1 MRRLGVLALLVS
13 SLAVVAPSRVAA
25 DVSVE
30 AEPVARKAVTSSPQ
44 TTGPGGSL
52 SWGLDRIDQRTAVTS
67 NRSYSFLT
75 DGTGVNI
82 YVLDSGV
89 AGNHPEFGARV
100 LNGWSYRSSGTA
112 VASYN
117 SALAANQQNPQNG
130 IAACPN
136 DGTHATNPLTF
147 DNPAQPDMTDVGR
160 TDNDGHGTHVAG
172 IAAGDSVGVAKN
184 ANIIPVRALD
194 SCGNGTRTMILE
206 ALAWILADHDANEK
220 AVLNLSVGF
229 GEQVS
234 TVDNAIISLMNEGV
248 LVVAAAGNSS
258 VSACNNTPASTP
270 GTISVGASTAADSE
284 SYFSNY
290 GDCVDI
296 FAPGGSDGLYGQP
309 NQKIVSAYPYL
320 SGVTNTYANLVGT
333 SMAAPFLTGVL
344 ARYLQTMA
352 TAPTSATS
360 GTAAGWAWVSSNATQ
375 NAITYYNSQRS
386 PQTANRLLYVPPGM
400 PAQVSALSAIPADAS
415 AMVNWS
421 GNAAGISYTAI
432 ASPGNASCSTNGGNS
447 CLISGLTNGTTYTV
461 TVTGTNSDGT
471 GPAAT
476 TTVVPAVPQTVPT
489 AAVATSLNA
498 AVTLSW
504 GAVTASNATYVV
516 TSSPPSAG
524 CTTTSTSCAIS
535 GLKNGVSYTFSIST
549 TYGFGIQ
556 SATPKSITA
565 RPGFV
570 VRKTAVKR
578 GSRTVLSS
586 ILTSPSKG
594 KRTWSESGP
603 CSISAGRLVAP
614 KRKTTCLVKLT
625 VAKYRSYPKMST
637 TLKVTVP

>member
-1 MRRLGVLALLVS
+1 MRRLAVLSLLVGL
-13 SLAVVAPSRVAA
+13 LAI
-25 DVSVE
+25 VSPPQVSAE
-30 AEPVARKAVTSSPQ
+30 SEFISEPVASKAVTSSPQ
-44 TTGPGGSL
+44 TTGPGGAV
-52 SWGLDRIDQRTAVTS
+52 SWGLDRIDQRTVVTS
-67 NRSYSFLT
+67 NRSYSFQT

-82 YVLDSGV
+82 YILDSGV
-89 AGNHPEFGARV
+89 AGNHPEFGTRV
-100 LNGWSYRSSGTA
+100 LNGWSYRSSSTA
-112 VASYN
+112 LASYN
-117 SALAANQQNPQNG
+117 SAITNPQSG
-130 IAACPN
+130 LTACPN

-147 DNPAQPDMTDVGR
+147 DNPAQPDASDFGR

-270 GTISVGASTAADSE
+270 GTISVGSITINDTESE
-284 SYFSNY
+284 FSNY

-296 FAPGGSDGLYGQP
+296 LAPGGTSTQGG
-309 NQKIVSAYPYL
+309 QKIVSAYPYL

-333 SMAAPFLTGVL
+333 SMAAPFVTGAL

-352 TAPTSATS
+352 TAPTNSTT
-360 GTAAGWAWVSSNATQ
+360 GNAAGWSWVSSNATQ

-400 PAQVSALSAIPADAS
+400 PSQVTGLSAIPADGS
-415 AMVNWS
+415 AMVTWS
-421 GNAAGISYTAI
+421 GNAAGITYTAS
-432 ASPGNASCSTNGGNS
+432 ATPGNATCNSNGGNS
-447 CLISGLTNGTTYTV
+447 CLISGLTNGTTYTI
-461 TVTGTNSDGT
+461 TVSGTNSDGT

-489 AAVATSLNA
+489 VAVSSLNA
-498 AVTLSW
+498 AVKLSW
-504 GAVTASNATYVV
+504 TAVAAIGTTYVV
-516 TSSPPSAG
+516 TSNPPSSG
-524 CTTTSTSCAIS
+524 CTTTSTTCAIS

-565 RPGFV
+565 RPGFI

-586 ILTSPSKG
+586 MLTSPSRG

-603 CSISAGRLVAP
+603 CSISSGRFVAA
-614 KRKTTCLVKLT
+614 KRKTTCLLKLT
-625 VAKYRSYPKMST
+625 VAKYGSYPKMTT
-637 TLKVTVP
+637 TLKVTIQ

>member
-1 MRRLGVLALLVS
+1 MRRFGVLALLVI
-13 SLAVVAPSRVAA
+13 SLAVVAPSRVSADAA
-25 DVSVE
+25 VE

-44 TTGPGGSL
+44 TTGPGGTL
-52 SWGLDRIDQRTAVTS
+52 SRGLDRIDQRTAVTS

-75 DGTGVNI
+75 NGTGVNV

-89 AGNHPEFGARV
+89 DGDHPEFGARV
-100 LNGWSYRSSGTA
+100 LNGWSYRSSSTA
-112 VASYN
+112 LASYN
-117 SALAANQQNPQNG
+117 SALVANQQNPQNG
-130 IAACPN
+130 IEACPN

-184 ANIIPVRALD
+184 ANVIPVRALD

-234 TVDNAIISLMNEGV
+234 SVDNAIISLMNEGV

-270 GTISVGASTAADSE
+270 GTISVGASTATDTESE
-284 SYFSNY
+284 FTNY

-296 FAPGGSDGLYGQP
+296 FAPGGTSVQGG
-309 NQKIVSAYPYL
+309 QKITSAYPYL
-320 SGVTNTYANLVGT
+320 GGVTNTYANLVGT
-333 SMAAPFLTGVL
+333 SMAAPFVTGAL
-344 ARYLQTMA
+344 ARYLQTVA
-352 TAPTSATS
+352 VAPTSAAS
-360 GTAAGWAWVSSNATQ
+360 GPAAGWTWVSSNATM
-375 NAITYYNSQRS
+375 NAITYYANRS

-400 PAQVSALSAIPADAS
+400 PPQVTTLSAIPADGS
-415 AMVNWS
+415 AMVTWA
-421 GNAAGISYTAI
+421 GNYAGIVYTAV
-432 ASPGNASCSTNGGNS
+432 ATPGNAICTSNGGSS
-447 CLISGLTNGTTYTV
+447 CLISGLTNGTTYTISV
-461 TVTGTNSDGT
+461 DGTNSDGT

-476 TTVVPAVPQTVPT
+476 TTVVPSVPETVPT
-489 AAVATSLNA
+489 AAVASSLNA

-504 GAVTASNATYVV
+504 GAVTTANATYVV

-524 CTTTSTSCAIS
+524 CTTTATSCLIS
-535 GLKNGVSYTFSIST
+535 GLKNGVNYTFSIST
-549 TYGFGIQ
+549 TFGFGIQ
-556 SATPKSITA
+556 SVTPKVVTA

-570 VRKTAVKR
+570 VKKSIVKK
-578 GSRTVLSS
+578 GSRTLFSS
-586 ILTSPSKG
+586 IMTTPSKG
-594 KRTWSESGP
+594 KKTWSESGP
-603 CSISAGRLVAP
+603 CSISSGRLVAP
-614 KRKTTCLVKLT
+614 KRKTTCLLKLT

-637 TLKVTVP
+637 TLKVTVQ